1 MNARLIGHVL
11 GTLILFMGAA
21 MTLPLGWSLYYE
33 APDRSAFLAAG
44 LVSAALG
51 LALRLWG
58 RSGVRV
64 HDEALHQKEALV
76 VVGLGW
82 LVASL
87 VAALP
92 LAWSGSFPSLTDAF
106 FEATSGLTTTGAT
119 VLTEIEAQ
127 PPGVLFWRSFLH
139 WLGGMGIIVLAIAIL
154 PRLELGGM
162 QLLRAEA
169 SGTANERLRP
179 RLRNAARLVL
189 FIYLGLSALEALLLL
204 ARGLSLFDALIQTFG
219 TIATAG
225 FSNYNAS
232 IAAFQDPVVEV
243 IIGVFMILA
252 GTNFAL
258 HYRAIL
264 QGRKLNAYRDPE
276 FRAYVGSMAVLA
288 LLLTLILARS
298 GARLGEAARHGLF
311 QAIAIV
317 TTTGFTSTDYTQW
330 PEAAQLLILL
340 AMFIGGSA
348 GSTSSSIKVVRWVI
362 VGRYVRREIIQ
373 LLHPKAVL
381 PIRLGDR
388 TLSEETV
395 RGAVGFVLLYLA
407 VFAAA
412 TVVLALSGL
421 DAVTA
426 ASAAAACLGNI
437 GPGLGPIGPSGSYAA
452 FAPGVK
458 WLLSLLMIAGRLEIY
473 TLLVLLMPSFW
484 RRA

>member
-1 MNARLIGHVL
+1 MNVRLIGHML
-11 GTLILFMGAA
+11 GTLVLFMGTA
-21 MTLPLGWSLYYE
+21 MSLPLGWSLYYHT
-33 APDRSAFLAAG
+33 PDRWAFLAAG
-44 LVSAALG
+44 LISVLAG
-51 LALRLWG
+51 LALRFWSRHETRG
-58 RSGVRV
+58 
-64 HDEALHQKEALV
+64 HDETLHQKEALAA
-76 VVGLGW
+76 VGLGW
-82 LVASL
+82 VVASL

-92 LAWSGSFPSLTDAF
+92 LAWSGSFASLTDAF
-106 FEATSGLTTTGAT
+106 FEATSGLTTTGAS
-119 VLTEIEAQ
+119 VLTDIEAQ

-154 PRLELGGM
+154 PRIELGGM

-179 RLRNAARLVL
+179 RLRNAARLVWY
-189 FIYLGLSALEALLLL
+189 IYLGLSAIEALLLWG
-204 ARGLSLFDALIQTFG
+204 RGLSLFDALIQTFG

-232 IAAFQDPVVEV
+232 IAAFQDPVVEG

-258 HYRAIL
+258 HYRALL
-264 QGRKLNAYRDPE
+264 QGQGLRAYRDPE
-276 FRAYVGSMAVLA
+276 FRAYLGSMAVLA
-288 LLLTLILARS
+288 LLLTLILAGS
-298 GARLGEAARHGLF
+298 GARLGEAVRHGAF
-311 QAIAIV
+311 QAVAIV
-317 TTTGFTSTDYTQW
+317 TTTGFTSADYTQW

-362 VGRYVRREIIQ
+362 VGRYIRREIIQ

-395 RGAVGFVLLYLA
+395 RGAVGFVLLYLG
-407 VFAAA
+407 VFTAAA
-412 TVVLALSGL
+412 LVLALSGL
-421 DAVTA
+421 DGVTA
-426 ASAAAACLGNI
+426 VSTAAACLGNI
-437 GPGLGPIGPSGSYAA
+437 GPGLGPIGPAGSYAA
-452 FAPGVK
+452 FAPGIK
-458 WLLSLLMIAGRLEIY
+458 WFLSFLMIAGRLEIY
-473 TLLVLLMPSFW
+473 TVLVLLMPSFW